1 LGPVFILESR
11 LAAFTKKMNPT
22 KPDIP
27 KIAANGSNENE
38 NVDNN
43 ENIKLIKPE

>member
-1 LGPVFILESR
+1 MLDSPC
-11 LAAFTKKMNPT
+11 AALTKKIKPT

-27 KIAANGSNENE
+27 KIAARGLKEKE
-38 NVDNN
+38 NVESN